1 MTSAIVCVCVTTLPR
16 CRRRVPPYHVPAGDS
31 PLSLHTTGQEAEEGL
46 FNEEDPGRRIR
57 KGGLFKDAVNEEDS
71 EREEEQGRRRIFY
84 SEQAQ

>member
-1 MTSAIVCVCVTTLPR
+1 MTSAIVCVCVTALPR

-31 PLSLHTTGQEAEEGL
+31 PLSLHATGQEEEGL

-71 EREEEQGRRRIFY
+71 EREEEEGRRRIFY